1 MVRLI
6 DGKLSLRQIFR
17 KIMDA
22 PGSKKTKPNFQTL
35 HYEFKAFYNAF
46 HHFNWMYLRYKESSP
61 VLYPDQMQQR
71 VPK

>member
-1 MVRLI
+1 
-6 DGKLSLRQIFR
+6 
-17 KIMDA
+17 MDA

-61 VLYPDQMQQR
+61 VLYPDEMQKR